1 MRVLPR
7 LPGRAGERRMNIEYQ
22 DMNENQFWVAIW
34 RVIGAVVVAVTI
46 SIGSCT
52 ANRHYQ
58 TRMLIENTGVDPI
71 GAKCAIEGDTD
82 NMSVCIQR
90 AGRTP

>member
-1 MRVLPR
+1 
-7 LPGRAGERRMNIEYQ
+7 MNIEDQ
-22 DMNENQFWVAIW
+22 GMDENQFWVAIW
-34 RVIGAVVVAVTI
+34 KVTCAVVVVMTV

-71 GAKCAIEGDTD
+71 GAKCAIEGDTG
-82 NMSVCIQR
+82 NMPVCIQR

>member
-1 MRVLPR
+1 
-7 LPGRAGERRMNIEYQ
+7 MNTEDH
-22 DMNENQFWVAIW
+22 DMDENQFWVAVW
-34 RVIGAVVVAVTI
+34 KVTGVIVVAMTV

-58 TRMLIENTGVDPI
+58 TRLLIENTGTDPI
-71 GAKCAIEGDTD
+71 GAKCAIEGDTG
-82 NMSVCIQR
+82 NMPVCIQR

>member
-1 MRVLPR
+1 MLKEDQ
-7 LPGRAGERRMNIEYQ
+7 G
-22 DMNENQFWVAIW
+22 MNENQFWIAMWKVA
-34 RVIGAVVVAVTI
+34 GAVVVMMTV

-58 TRMLIENTGVDPI
+58 TRMLIEKTGVDPI
-71 GAKCAIEGDTD
+71 GAKCAIEGDTA
-82 NMSVCIQR
+82 SLPVCIQR

>member
-1 MRVLPR
+1 
-7 LPGRAGERRMNIEYQ
+7 MNIEYQ
-22 DMNENQFWVAIW
+22 GMNENQFWIALWKIV
-34 RVIGAVVVAVTI
+34 GAVVVVMTV

-71 GAKCAIEGDTD
+71 GAKCAIAGESGH
-82 NMSVCIQR
+82 SPICIQR

>member
-1 MRVLPR
+1 
-7 LPGRAGERRMNIEYQ
+7 MNKEYQ
-22 DMNENQFWVAIW
+22 GMDENQFWIAIW
-34 RVIGAVVVAVTI
+34 KVIGAVVVMMTV

-58 TRMLIENTGVDPI
+58 TRLLIENTGVDPI

>member
-1 MRVLPR
+1 
-7 LPGRAGERRMNIEYQ
+7 MNIEDH
-22 DMNENQFWVAIW
+22 DMNDNQFWLATWKI
-34 RVIGAVVVAVTI
+34 IGAVVVAMTVA
-46 SIGSCT
+46 IGSCT

-71 GAKCAIEGDTD
+71 GAKCAIEGDTG
-82 NMSVCIQR
+82 NMPVCIQR

>member
-1 MRVLPR
+1 
-7 LPGRAGERRMNIEYQ
+7 MNRENQ
-22 DMNENQFWVAIW
+22 GMNENQFWIAIW
-34 RVIGAVVVAVTI
+34 KVIGAVVVMTTI

-58 TRMLIENTGVDPI
+58 TRLLIENAGVDPI
-71 GAKCAIEGDTD
+71 GAKCALEGDTA
-82 NMSVCIQR
+82 SLPVCIQR